1 MTIDPVVI
9 LTILAMAVV
18 TYATRIGGFLLLSKS
33 MLEGR
38 TGILLHYVPGA
49 VLIAIVAPSVLPL
62 NLWHRG
68 WRIGGVSRGPAE
80 AIAAVV
86 TAAITKRY
94 KNLLVAMLVG
104 VATVWLLKKSLR
116 LTFIGELTPIQKKQ

>member
-9 LTILAMAVV
+9 LTIIAMALV

-38 TGILLHYVPGA
+38 LGIWLHYVPGA

-62 NLWHRG
+62 NLVG
-68 WRIGGVSRGPAE
+68 IEGGESGALTAGPAE

-86 TAAITKRY
+86 TAAIAVRF

-104 VATVWLLKKSLR
+104 VATVWLLRKV
-116 LTFIGELTPIQKKQ
+116 FV